1 MLHLQSLNDNK
12 APVRNPF
19 ALCVVLICSILVNST
34 IVEAAP
40 NRAIQRAVQSNA
52 LQALKRIR
60 LEPRVEAPVGL
71 SRIQTAS
78 HTGEQL
84 LLIFDDKKPR
94 LLDFG
99 ESRLWDSFD
108 ALAEPII
115 AGAVYEVGTFV
126 TLSSSGALDYWA
138 LHESRKP
145 IAHYPVQHPVSNKTP
160 PALFLGRDQRVA
172 ILDGGG
178 ALTLYYRGKRIR
190 KLALSPESGPRA
202 VAVDSTGEFIAA
214 KTADGNLTVLEMA
227 TAIPVSSVPYTENI
241 NAIAAGSEAGQLFVA
256 GASGAVE
263 WDMRER
269 LSKGQFGC
277 RNPCTMT
284 QLLYFEQAQQ
294 LVGLSAEMEP
304 LQWSTNKPKRRAR
317 PKFDLPL
324 GIEETNPEVVK
335 SPSGPL
341 LLSATEEGVVN
352 IYRWAADKEAKPL
365 MLASSRYGWALI
377 DEVGRF
383 DGSVSTPSPIT
394 WFDDS
399 HELPL
404 SDFANAYLEPGL
416 LSKWML
422 DEKSTYLTN
431 PKNLEDGILVPPKM
445 TLKASLLPA
454 SGGQQMISVEIERTD
469 KGAGLGELLVYH
481 QGLQVPRESQ
491 TEATVSADE
500 KMARDVFVVPALRGR
515 NTFRARVQNKEGIIA
530 SGPTSMADH
539 RAPPAPKT
547 LHLLAVAIN
556 EYASADGAL
565 DLNYAVPDAT
575 SIAKAM
581 EVAGEEN
588 FDTVD
593 ASLLLDANATKS
605 GVVNAIRGLRQAAPE
620 DTVVLYFATHGEV
633 FGDIFYLLLRGLDL
647 PIKTEKLP
655 DIGLSISEL
664 ADEVRRLSARRVFLL
679 LDTCKSGDAVEIL
692 ADRAKD
698 QRVLQ
703 IFGSNLGLNFVAAT
717 AKGQDALE
725 VNTLGHGVF
734 TYTLLEALAGDAD
747 RAPRDGTIT
756 ASEVGGFTSE
766 QVTAM
771 TSQMG
776 LLPQSPTIFSHGYD
790 YPIGKPTAPP
800 QDGD

>member
-1 MLHLQSLNDNK
+1 MLHLQSLNNK
-12 APVRNPF
+12 VPARKIF
-19 ALCVVLICSILVNST
+19 ALCAVLICSMFVNST
-34 IVEAAP
+34 IVEAGP

-71 SRIQTAS
+71 SRIQAAS

-126 TLSSSGALDYWA
+126 TLSSSGDLDYWV

-172 ILDGGG
+172 ILDSGG

-190 KLALSPESGPRA
+190 NLALSPESNPRA

-214 KTADGNLTVLEMA
+214 KTADGNLTVWEMA
-227 TAIPVSSVPYTENI
+227 TAIPVSFVPYRETI
-241 NAIAAGSEAGQLFVA
+241 NAITAGSEAGQLFVA

-269 LSKGQFGC
+269 RPKGQFGC
-277 RNPCTMT
+277 RKPCTMK
-284 QLLYFEQAQQ
+284 QLLYLEQAQQ
-294 LVGLSAEMEP
+294 LVGLSAENEP
-304 LQWSTNKPKRRAR
+304 LQWSTNKPSRRAR

-324 GIEETNPEVVK
+324 GIGGKTPVVVN
-335 SPSGPL
+335 SPGGPL
-341 LLSATEEGVVN
+341 LLSATEDGVVN
-352 IYRWAADKEAKPL
+352 IYRWTADKEAKPL

-394 WFDDS
+394 WFDES

-431 PKNLEDGILVPPKM
+431 PKNLDDGILVPPKM
-445 TLKASLLPA
+445 ILKASVLPA
-454 SGGQQMISVEIERTD
+454 SGAQQMISVEIERTD
-469 KGAGLGELLVYH
+469 QGAGLGELLVYH

-500 KMARDVFVVPALRGR
+500 KVARDVFVVPALRGR

-581 EVAGEEN
+581 EVAGEDN
-588 FDTVD
+588 FDAVD

-605 GVVNAIRGLRQAAPE
+605 GVINAIRGLRQAAPE

-633 FGDIFYLLLRGLDL
+633 FDDIFYLLLRGLDL

-655 DIGLSISEL
+655 DIALSISEL

-717 AKGQDALE
+717 AKGQNALE

-734 TYTLLEALAGDAD
+734 TYTLLEGLAGDAD

-790 YPIGKPTAPP
+790 YPIGKPTVAP